1 MDEENIT
8 TLTGFII
15 LGFSEFPELQIPLF
29 LLFLLFYLIILMG
42 NLTIITV
49 TCLDPHLHTPMY
61 FFLCNLS
68 FLDICCTS
76 VTLPKLL
83 DISLTKKHHISAV
96 GCFTQVYFF
105 MMSICEEFLLLALM
119 AFDRYVAICHP
130 LRYSVIM
137 NQKRCILMVTGT
149 SIIGFL
155 EPVTH
160 AVLLSGFSYC
170 GTKEINHFFCDLSA
184 LLKLSCTSTSTIDL
198 LSYILAMLIML
209 PCFLLTLTSYVYI
222 ISAILRIRS
231 AKGRRKAFSTCSSHL
246 TVVILFYVTL
256 TGLYIKPTSTQSVDQ
271 NKLYALLYNVL
282 IPLFNPIIYSLK
294 NRQVKEAIKKVF
306 NIKRFPQAQ
315 KNIFHVGKRAIK

>member
-49 TCLDPHLHTPMY
+49 TCLDPRLHTPMY

-83 DISLTKKHHISAV
+83 DIFLTKKHHISTV

-105 MMSICEEFLLLALM
+105 MISVCGEFLLLTVM
-119 AFDRYVAICHP
+119 AYDRYVAICHP

-170 GTKEINHFFCDLSA
+170 GTKEINHFFCDVTA
-184 LLKLSCTSTSTIDL
+184 LLKLSCTSTSTVEH
-198 LSYILAMLIML
+198 LSYVLAMLVMF

-231 AKGRRKAFSTCSSHL
+231 SEGRCKAFSTCSSHL
-246 TVVILFYVTL
+246 MVVILFYVTVAVM
-256 TGLYIKPTSTQSVDQ
+256 YVRPTSTLSMDQ
-271 NKLYALLYNVL
+271 NKLCALLYNVL

-294 NRQVKEAIKKVF
+294 NQQVKEAIRKVF
-306 NIKRFPQAQ
+306 NRKRFSRVQM
-315 KNIFHVGKRAIK
+315 NVFHFSKGSIN